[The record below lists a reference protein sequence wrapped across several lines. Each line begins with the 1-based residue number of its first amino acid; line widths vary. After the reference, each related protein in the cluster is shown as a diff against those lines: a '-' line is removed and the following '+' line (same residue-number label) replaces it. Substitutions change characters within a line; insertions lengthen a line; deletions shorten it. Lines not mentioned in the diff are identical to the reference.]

1 MMKPN
6 RFDAGLIRYGTQGSL
21 WRDGKARQLKS
32 KAGGTWVEDESE
44 NDRSDF

>member
-1 MMKPN
+1 MMEPN

-21 WRDGKARQLKS
+21 WKARQLKS

-44 NDRSDF
+44 NDWSDF